1 MRSETLLVTRRC
13 TERCAFCARVDPHA
27 RPEHDP
33 ARAALL
39 SAIHAASARGVSDL
53 SLSGGEPTLRAD
65 LLELV
70 RAAKRAGIARV
81 HLETNATLVGPTLA
95 QRLVEAGLAS
105 ATVSFL
111 AADPARHRSLVGV
124 ASDPRAILRGM
135 RALLD
140 AGARVGVR
148 LPIVTGAPPAAARLR
163 GLCAAMPGLGPFVLA
178 PLGPDAHGLDPAAL
192 AEELREAVVAAD
204 ALGVELELSR
214 EHPLAPCG
222 PELPPRA
229 RRLLS
234 TVLREREGPRNDA
247 HEACSTC
254 ALGARCTLDAA
265 ALGRALGGRPPRAL
279 DDATPFLRP
288 GKSPGARLHVLGP
301 REVETFFH
309 VDYEYE
315 VEHETPTSRIG
326 IIYRCNQV
334 CTFCELADMDVDLS
348 RERVER
354 ALDAAFARGSR
365 RVILT
370 GGEPTLSPD
379 LLSHL
384 AYARALGFVTIELQ
398 TNAIAFE
405 RPGFAAAA
413 RAAGLTHAQ
422 ISLHGADA
430 EVSDRLTAA
439 PGTHARTLRGVSALL
454 EAGVTCLLNHLV
466 FRETCSRLV
475 EFVDFVDRR
484 WGAHRARL
492 VVQFHS
498 PRDEFTDRAEALR
511 HVPRYSEYVDE
522 LRRAIDRCR
531 ELGLATRDAQDPTGI
546 PALCVLAA
554 DPRYLGRIAA
564 QAEAPRVHAWERG
577 WLTRVAACERCELSR
592 ACMGIPRKYL
602 ELYGDDEFR
611 PLTLAGVALGSAP
624 APSEEGLSP

>member
-1 MRSETLLVTRRC
+1 VHYHRGVRSETLLVTRRC
-13 TERCAFCARVDPHA
+13 TERCVSCDRVDPRA

-33 ARAALL
+33 PLALL
-39 SAIHAASARGVSDL
+39 EQQLRTARERGAAELV
-53 SLSGGEPTLRAD
+53 LSGGEPTLRAD
-65 LLELV
+65 LSALV
-70 RAAKRAGIARV
+70 RAAVGAGFSRV
-81 HLETNATLVGPTLA
+81 RLETNANRIGARLA
-95 QRLVEAGLAS
+95 RELADAGLHE

-111 AADPARHRSLVGV
+111 AADPGRHRALAGV
-124 ASDPRAILRGM
+124 SSDPRAILRGM

-140 AGARVGVR
+140 AGVRVGVR
-148 LPIVTGAPPAAARLR
+148 LPIVAGAPPAAARLR
-163 GLCAAMPGLGPFVLA
+163 GLVAAMPGLGPFVLA
-178 PLGPDAHGLDPAAL
+178 PLPHADRSTLADELGDAMRAA
-192 AEELREAVVAAD
+192 ES
-204 ALGVELELSR
+204 LGVELEPSR

-234 TVLREREGPRNDA
+234 HVLRERPGPRNTA
-247 HEACSTC
+247 HEACATC
-254 ALGARCTLDAA
+254 ALSTLCTLDRAS
-265 ALGRALGGRPPRAL
+265 LDRALGAGAPRAL
-279 DDATPFLRP
+279 ADERPFLRP
-288 GKSPGARLHVLGP
+288 GKSPGARLHVLGA
-301 REVETFFH
+301 RDVETFFH

-315 VEHETPTSRIG
+315 VAHETPTSRVG

-354 ALDAAFARGSR
+354 ALDEAFARGSR

-384 AYARALGFVTIELQ
+384 AHARALGFTTIELQ
-398 TNAIAFE
+398 TNAIAFD
-405 RPGFAAAA
+405 RPGLAAAA

-422 ISLHGADA
+422 ISLHGADP

-439 PGTHARTLRGVSALL
+439 PGTHARTVRGVTALL

-466 FRETCSRLV
+466 FRDTCAKL
-475 EFVDFVDRR
+475 EAFVDFVDAR
-484 WGAHRARL
+484 WGAHRERL

-498 PRDEFTDRAEALR
+498 PRNEFPSREEALR
-511 HVPRYSEYVDE
+511 HVPRYSDYVDE

-531 ELGLATRDAQDPTGI
+531 ALGIPTRDAQDPTGI

-564 QAEAPRVHAWERG
+564 QAEAPRVHAWEKG
-577 WLTRVAACERCELSR
+577 WLTRVAACERCELAS
-592 ACMGIPRKYL
+592 ACMGIPRTYL
-602 ELYGDDEFR
+602 ELHGDAEFH
-611 PLTLAGVALGSAP
+611 PLRREAVRASSP
-624 APSEEGLSP
+624 ASGEVGP